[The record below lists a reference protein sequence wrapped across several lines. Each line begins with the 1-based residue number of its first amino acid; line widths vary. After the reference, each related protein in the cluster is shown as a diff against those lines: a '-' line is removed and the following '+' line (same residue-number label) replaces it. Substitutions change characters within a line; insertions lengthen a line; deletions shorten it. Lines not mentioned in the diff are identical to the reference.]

1 MKVQITLRT
10 RLVILVLAAIVPL
23 FGLSI
28 FKAVYNADIAVE
40 RAMTDLQFAA
50 SLAASNQQ
58 QLAETARQVLTAVVH
73 APELLSDEAGKTVKG
88 GRGGR
93 CDAYLVEL
101 NRQFPL
107 YANLGIVGMDGRAL
121 CNGIPNST
129 LNYLGDR
136 AYFREAVARRSFV
149 TGEYI
154 VGRATGI
161 PSISFA
167 LPLLDRE
174 GHVLMV
180 AYASVDL
187 AEMAKLAL
195 GIELPPGAALGI
207 HDRNGVLLAGKPA
220 LPIRIGQ
227 KAASPVLR
235 EAVKDMRTGTADG
248 PDGAGMRRLWAYTPS
263 SSNAGE
269 AFFVAV
275 SLDHNLVVGA
285 SQRQLWLELG
295 VLSSLAFLGGLL
307 AWMMGGRAIV
317 RPTRNILEATRRIED
332 GRLDVRIPVSPSDD
346 GGEFSRISAGFNRMA
361 ESLQKHRGALEAE
374 LANSEAIQRRL
385 QDAQRLGRIGYWQLD
400 VGTEKTWWSDE
411 VYDLLGVD
419 KAVFAASR
427 EAFLQLIHPG
437 DRRDFKAR
445 RDAAVEGGLPLDVE
459 FRVITAA
466 GEVRWIH
473 LMGRAHGRQD
483 GQPGHEPRRS
493 GVLQEIT
500 DRKQAELEIARGTEL
515 LNRTGE
521 LAKIG
526 GWEIQVDTMT
536 PYWSQ
541 EIYRIHDMEPGARLS
556 IGHAI
561 RSYAPEAQPVVRAAA
576 EAAFLHGTPWDL
588 ELPLITEKG
597 RRIWVRTRGRA
608 LQRDGKVVS
617 LVGVLQDITEQHQAQ
632 EHLRLLES
640 CVSRL
645 NDIVLITEAGP
656 IDAPGPR
663 IVFVND
669 AFEHRTGYTREEVL
683 GRTPRLLQ
691 GPNTQRAELDRIR
704 AAMEAW
710 LPVRAEL
717 INYTK
722 GGEEF
727 WVDLDIVPIADA
739 KGLFTHWVAVER
751 DVTQRKRAEQALV
764 DSEQR
769 YAALFEMAPVPM
781 WVFDTATTRFLNVN
795 KAAVD
800 SYGYSA
806 AEFLGMTLFDIR
818 PEAEHP
824 RLERVL
830 EDDSVERKGDWQHRR
845 KDGSVFSVHAVS
857 RPIQYA
863 GVPARF
869 VLAMDITAQRK
880 AERDVQEH
888 LFTLQRAAD
897 AAQAITWHQ
906 TLEGTMH
913 EVAEQARGV
922 VGAHQSIVSLT
933 VSNDWKQAINALSL
947 SDKYAKYRDLIEPP
961 DGTGI
966 YAMVC
971 QTNRSMRMTQA
982 ELEAH
987 PRWRGFGSYA
997 DKHPAMRG
1005 WLAVPLTGRD
1015 GRNIGLLQLSDKYE
1029 GEFTQQDEYVAL
1041 ELAQL
1046 ASIAIENARLLE
1058 EVSQLNTGLE
1068 QKVAE
1073 RTLALERQQALF
1085 RALAEQ
1091 APQVVWTINPDGAA
1105 TYFNRAWFDLVG
1117 GKLEDWTG
1125 TQWFAAIHPED
1136 LPDVQAKWQAAKAAQ
1151 SPFMGI
1157 RRVLARDGSTHT
1169 MSYRASPVLDEQR
1182 QVAFWVGIDAD
1193 ITEIKAIEAAL
1204 RLSNHELE
1212 AFSYSVSH
1220 DLRSPLNTVDG
1231 FSRLLAKQLGA
1242 DAGDRVTHY
1251 LSRIQAGVA
1260 QMGQLIEDL
1269 LSLAQVSRAPLSNKT
1284 VDLSALARSIMDE
1297 WQSRDPERKA
1307 VVSIEKGL
1315 KAHGDARLV
1324 RVVMENLL
1332 GNAWKFSSHEGVAE
1346 ITVGH
1351 TQDAAGLPVYFVRD
1365 NGAGFDMAYADKLFN
1380 PFQRLHAASE
1390 FPGTGIGLAT
1400 SSRVI
1405 KRHGGRLWAESAP
1418 GQGATFFFTLPKT
1431 PQSPDVS

>member
-1 MKVQITLRT
+1 MKVPITLRT
-10 RLVILVLAAIVPL
+10 RLVMLVLAAIVPL

-28 FKAVYNADIAVE
+28 YKAVYNADAAVG
-40 RAMTDLQFAA
+40 RAKTDLQFAA

-58 QLAETARQVLTAVVH
+58 QLAETARQVLTAIIH
-73 APELLSDEAGKTVKG
+73 APDLRDI
-88 GRGGR
+88 RGSGNAER
-93 CDAYLVEL
+93 CVRYLMEL
-101 NRQFPL
+101 NRRLPL
-107 YANLGIVGMDGRAL
+107 YANLGIVGADGRSL
-121 CNGIPNST
+121 CNGLPIAQ
-129 LNYLGDR
+129 LGYLGDR
-136 AYFREAVARRSFV
+136 AYFREAVARRGFV

-154 VGRATGI
+154 VGRASGK

-167 LPLLDRE
+167 LPLLDGE
-174 GHVLMV
+174 GRIVIV

-187 AEMAKLAL
+187 AEMAKSAVE
-195 GIELPPGAALGI
+195 IQLPPGAALGI

-220 LPIRIGQ
+220 LPVLIGQ
-227 KAASPVLR
+227 KARSPVLR
-235 EAVKDMRTGTADG
+235 EAVKTMRAGTADG
-248 PDGAGMRRLWAYTPS
+248 PDATGQRRLWAYMPS
-263 SSNAGE
+263 STQASE

-275 SLDHNLVVGA
+275 SMDHNLVVGD
-285 SQRQLWLELG
+285 SQRQLGVELA
-295 VLSSLAFLGGLL
+295 VLTLLALLGALL
-307 AWMMGGRAIV
+307 AWLIGGRSIV
-317 RPTRNILEATRRIED
+317 VPTRKILDATRQIQD
-332 GRLDVRIPVSPSDD
+332 GRLDVRIPLGASDD
-346 GGEFSRISAGFNRMA
+346 GGEFYRISAGFNRMA

-374 LANSEAIQRRL
+374 LANSEAIQGKL

-400 VGTEKTWWSDE
+400 LRSNETWWSDE
-411 VYDLLGVD
+411 VYDVLGVD
-419 KAVFAASR
+419 KAVVASSR
-427 EAFLQLIHPG
+427 DALVQLIHPA
-437 DRRDFKAR
+437 DREEFRVK
-445 RDAAVEGGLPLDVE
+445 RDAAVAGGLPLDAE
-459 FRVITAA
+459 FRVITAT
-466 GEVRWIH
+466 GEKRWVH
-473 LMGRAHGRQD
+473 LVGRAHDRQD
-483 GQPGHEPRRS
+483 GQPGQGPRRS
-493 GVLQEIT
+493 GVIQEIT
-500 DRKQAELEIARGTEL
+500 DRKRAELVIARGTEL

-521 LAKIG
+521 LAKVG
-526 GWEIQVDTMT
+526 GWEIQVETMT
-536 PYWSQ
+536 PYWSE
-541 EIYRIHDMEPGARLS
+541 EIYRIYELEPGAVLGVGDALRF
-556 IGHAI
+556 
-561 RSYAPEAQPVVRAAA
+561 YAPEAQPLVRAAA
-576 EAAFLHGTPWDL
+576 EAAFRSATPWDL
-588 ELPLITEKG
+588 ELPLITAKG
-597 RRIWVRTRGRA
+597 RRIWARTRGRA

-617 LVGVLQDITEQHQAQ
+617 LVGVLQDITEQHEAQ

-645 NDIVLITEAGP
+645 NDIVLITEAEP

-669 AFEHRTGYTREEVL
+669 AFERRTGYTREEVL
-683 GRTPRLLQ
+683 GQTPRLLQ
-691 GPNTQRAELDRIR
+691 GPRTQRAELDRIR
-704 AAMEAW
+704 AALEKW
-710 LPVRAEL
+710 QPVRAEL

-722 GGEEF
+722 SGEEF
-727 WVDLDIVPIADA
+727 WLDLDIVPIADA
-739 KGLFTHWVAVER
+739 KGWYTHWVAVER
-751 DVTQRKRAEQALV
+751 DITQRKRAEQALV

-781 WVFDTATTRFLNVN
+781 WVFADATRRFLNVN
-795 KAAVD
+795 KAAAD

-806 AEFLGMTLFDIR
+806 AEFRAMTLFDIR
-818 PEAEHP
+818 PESEHA
-824 RLERVL
+824 RLERQL
-830 EDDSVERKGDWQHRR
+830 GEESPERKGTWRHRR
-845 KDGSVFSVHAVS
+845 KDGSIFSVHAVS
-857 RPIQYA
+857 RPIQYG

-869 VLAMDITAQRK
+869 VVAMDITAQLK

-906 TLEGTMH
+906 TLEGTMR

-922 VGAHQSIVSLT
+922 IGAHQSSVSLT
-933 VSNDWKQAINALSL
+933 LGGDWKQAVNALSF
-947 SDKYAKYRDLIEPP
+947 SDKYARYRDQFEPP

-971 QTNRSMRMTQA
+971 QNNRSMRMTQA

-1091 APQVVWTINPDGAA
+1091 APQVVWTINPNGAA

-1125 TQWFAAIHPED
+1125 TRWFSVIHPED
-1136 LPDVQAKWQAAKAAQ
+1136 LPDVKAKWEAARAAQ
-1151 SPFMGI
+1151 SQYMGI
-1157 RRVLARDGSTHT
+1157 RRVLALDGSSHT
-1169 MSYRASPVLDEQR
+1169 MSYRASPVLDEQGE
-1182 QVAFWVGIDAD
+1182 VAFWVGIDAD

-1269 LSLAQVSRAPLSNKT
+1269 LSLAQVSRAPLSSKV
-1284 VDLSALARSIMDE
+1284 VDLSALARSIADE
-1297 WQSRDPERKA
+1297 CQVRDPDRKA
-1307 VVSIEKGL
+1307 VVTIEPGL
-1315 KAHGDARLV
+1315 KAHGDDRLL
-1324 RVVMENLL
+1324 RVVIENLL
-1332 GNAWKFSSHEGVAE
+1332 GNAWKFSSHEAVTE
-1346 ITVGH
+1346 ISVGH
-1351 TQDAAGLPVYFVRD
+1351 ALDAAGQPEFFVRD
-1365 NGAGFDMAYADKLFN
+1365 NGAGFDMAYVDKLFN

-1405 KRHGGRLWAESAP
+1405 KRHGGRLWAEAEP
-1418 GQGATFFFTLPKT
+1418 GKGATFFFTLPKA
-1431 PQSPDVS
+1431 PNAS